1 MPRPKDDF
9 DTLYPYQMYTP
20 AEILDPEVMYTVPE
34 IGRRLQDLAPDTPL
48 EEETEARVIAWTI
61 PWLVYNQDD
70 LVINDPEG
78 DEPGYFGVSDEAVAA
93 LEGTD
98 EVDGEDETGEAK

>member
-20 AEILDPEVMYTVPE
+20 AEVLDPDLMYTVPE
-34 IGRRLQDLAPDTPL
+34 IGRRLQDLAPDTSL
-48 EEETEARVIAWTI
+48 EEETEARTI
-61 PWLVYNQDD
+61 PWMVIHQED

-78 DEPGYFGVSDEAVAA
+78 DEPGYFGVSEAAA
-93 LEGTD
+93 EAHDGDADDGTNVSTTD
-98 EVDGEDETGEAK
+98 ETEG

>member
-20 AEILDPEVMYTVPE
+20 AEILDPDLLYTVPE
-34 IGRRLQDLAPDTPL
+34 IGRLLQDLAPDTHL
-48 EEETEARVIAWTI
+48 EEETEARIIAWTI

-78 DEPGYFGVSDEAVAA
+78 DEPGYFGVSETAVEA
-93 LEGTD
+93 LEG
-98 EVDGEDETGEAK
+98 EGEGED

>member
-20 AEILDPEVMYTVPE
+20 AEVLEPDLLYTVPE
-34 IGRRLQDLAPDTPL
+34 IGRRLQDLAPDTQL
-48 EEETEARVIAWTI
+48 EEETEARIIAWTI

-78 DEPGYFGVSDEAVAA
+78 DEPGYFGVSEAAVEA
-93 LEGTD
+93 LEADEDGDGTGID
-98 EVDGEDETGEAK
+98 